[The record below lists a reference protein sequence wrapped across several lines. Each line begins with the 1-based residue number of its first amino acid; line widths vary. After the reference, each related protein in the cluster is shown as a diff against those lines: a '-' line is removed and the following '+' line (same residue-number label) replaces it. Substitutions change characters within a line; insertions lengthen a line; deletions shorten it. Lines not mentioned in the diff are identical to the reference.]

1 MGVVSSNFYEI
12 SVKKKKPMTGRV
24 NVENKPK
31 ITDVKATKIVASF
44 AGDAKVPGIIVDFEY
59 LTEYKQDKDVLAEI
73 LLKGSI
79 LYAVKDEKE
88 AEKLEKHF
96 KENKKLDEDVEI
108 VVLNHILN
116 KGTLLALDLSQKVE
130 LPPVINMPRIVR
142 RGK

>member
-1 MGVVSSNFYEI
+1 MGVVSSNVYEI
-12 SVKKKKPMTGRV
+12 SVKKKKPLTGRV

-44 AGDAKVPGIIVDFEY
+44 AGDTKVPGIVVDFEY
-59 LTEYKQDKDVLAEI
+59 VTEYQQDKEVLAEI
-73 LLKGSI
+73 LLKGSV
-79 LYAVKDEKE
+79 LYTVKDEKE
-88 AEKLEKHF
+88 AENLEKGF
-96 KENKKLDEDVEI
+96 KEDKKLKEEVEI
-108 VVLNHILN
+108 AVLNHILN